1 MGNFTNIIAILRA
14 FNEWNPNDL
23 ELKLFENFEEITKYS
38 LFYTLP
44 FNLIYETSKYYYS
57 NLRYKESIQ
66 TNYQNQ
72 QTFYDRNV
80 INKIRNCSKQDQN
93 LYEHELVFKS
103 TKKLIKGVYLTQINQ
118 DISKLLNIIYIPH
131 LTLEESSKII
141 EIYSRFREFPI
152 LSTLYSNILD
162 NSSLLIDSNK
172 TFPEHFNF
180 INYYSDI
187 DSSNSNSINY
197 ELLSYQDNFK
207 KKINEFLQQFY

>member
-14 FNEWNPNDL
+14 FNEWNRNDL
-23 ELKLFENFEEITKYS
+23 ELKLFENFEEVTKYS

-44 FNLIYETSKYYYS
+44 FNLIYETSKYYYA
-57 NLRYKESIQ
+57 NVRYKESLETKQ
-66 TNYQNQ
+66 QNQ
-72 QTFYDRNV
+72 QTFYDRKI
-80 INKIRNCSKQDQN
+80 INKIRSCSKQDQN
-93 LYEHELVFKS
+93 GYEHELVFKS

-141 EIYSRFREFPI
+141 EIYSLFREFPI
-152 LSTLYSNILD
+152 LSTLYSKILN
-162 NSSLLIDSNK
+162 NSSFLIDSNK

-187 DSSNSNSINY
+187 DISNSKSINY
-197 ELLSYQDNFK
+197 DLL
-207 KKINEFLQQFY
+207 